1 MPECKNLDSNFKN
14 PNIPLLSNINN
25 ILCFIFCDTS
35 FWLLAF
41 CMPTIVELHSLI
53 NGGYKLF
60 NIFSTLSR
68 STLFNFVDTFR
79 RIWYSFYFI
88 FLLYVIYYSIW
99 SFVFCLW
106 RKPHPSNYFN
116 SSIKQKKGKSISPR
130 YPANLFIS
138 KNKEKEEGKWKVWGQ
153 SCSHFTYWMHN
164 DHR

>member
-1 MPECKNLDSNFKN
+1 MRDLERGGKLPGTAKFHRTNVFRAFLNQKSNPAVAVLSKRSFKKSLPECKNLDSNFKN

-41 CMPTIVELHSLI
+41 CMPTIVKLHSLI

-60 NIFSTLSR
+60 NIFSTLSC
-68 STLFNFVDTFR
+68 STLLNFVDTFR
-79 RIWYSFYFI
+79 QIWYSFYFI

-99 SFVFCLW
+99 SFVFCLQ

-116 SSIKQKKGKSISPR
+116 SSIK
-130 YPANLFIS
+130 
-138 KNKEKEEGKWKVWGQ
+138 
-153 SCSHFTYWMHN
+153 
-164 DHR
+164 